1 MCVCV
6 CVCVCV
12 SVSGGGRGGGVRA
25 RTFNRIDTVLL
36 SFIITGYLCTKSAR

>member
-6 CVCVCV
+6 CVE
-12 SVSGGGRGGGVRA
+12 GGGVRA